1 MGFFG
6 RKKDKEKEKEK
17 KGGLFGWMKRKQA
30 DEPEREEQI
39 VEPEPET
46 DTDDVAAQM
55 LAEREAARQAETE
68 QWREEAEAEIAADQV
83 EAAALA
89 AKAAQ
94 DELLTEE
101 EDSEAENE
109 EDEEEPIVVTFQPE
123 EADSEA
129 EETEPEE
136 VAEPETVES
145 ELEGVAEPETV
156 KVEPEAVAE
165 PEMVEAEPEAVAEP
179 ETVETEPEEIAEPET
194 VETESE
200 AVAEPETVE
209 AELETVAEPETVE
222 TEPETVAEPETVE
235 TEPEEVAEPET
246 EESESE
252 EVAEPETEESE
263 PEEVAEPETEES
275 EPEEVAEPET
285 EEVEPEEV
293 AEPETE
299 ESESEELDETE
310 AEASEPEEPQEPEK
324 KKKKGFFEKI
334 RDGLRKTKD
343 SVIAKM
349 QLVLNAFTKIDEDLF
364 DQLEET
370 MIMGDMGAETSIEI
384 CDQLRKRVKE
394 RGITDPK
401 QIMGLIQEII
411 GEMLGEDQTLQL
423 QTKPS
428 VIMVIGVNGAGK
440 TTTIGKLCHQ
450 LKEDGKKVI
459 VAAADTFRAAAI
471 DQLEVWTDR
480 AGVELVKHAEGS
492 DPAAVVYDAIEA
504 AKARNCDVLI
514 CDTAGRLHNKKN
526 LMQELAK
533 INRIIENK
541 AAGCDKEILLVL
553 DATTGQNAV
562 NQARLFKEV
571 ADITGIV
578 LTKLDGTAKGGIIV
592 SIKNELEIPVKLI
605 GVGEKIDDL
614 QPFHARDFVNAL
626 FETEERK

>member
-68 QWREEAEAEIAADQV
+68 QWREEAEAEIAADQA

-101 EDSEAENE
+101 EDSEADA
-109 EDEEEPIVVTFQPE
+109 EDEDDEEPIAVTFQPE
-123 EADSEA
+123 EAESEA
-129 EETEPEE
+129 EEAEPETVKVEPEE
-136 VAEPETVES
+136 VAEPETVE
-145 ELEGVAEPETV
+145 P
-156 KVEPEAVAE
+156 
-165 PEMVEAEPEAVAEP
+165 EPEAVAEP
-179 ETVETEPEEIAEPET
+179 ETVETEPE
-194 VETESE
+194 
-200 AVAEPETVE
+200 AVT
-209 AELETVAEPETVE
+209 
-222 TEPETVAEPETVE
+222 EPETVE

-246 EESESE
+246 VEPEPEEIAEPETVESELE
-252 EVAEPETEESE
+252 EVAESETEESE
-263 PEEVAEPETEES
+263 PEEF
-275 EPEEVAEPET
+275 
-285 EEVEPEEV
+285 
-293 AEPETE
+293 
-299 ESESEELDETE
+299 DETE
-310 AEASEPEEPQEPEK
+310 AEASEPEEPEK

-370 MIMGDMGAETSIEI
+370 MIIGDMGAETSIEI

>member
-39 VEPEPET
+39 VEPELET

-68 QWREEAEAEIAADQV
+68 QWREEAEAEIAADQA

-101 EDSEAENE
+101 EDSEADAEDE
-109 EDEEEPIVVTFQPE
+109 EDEDDEEPIAVTFQPE
-123 EADSEA
+123 EAESEA
-129 EETEPEE
+129 EE
-136 VAEPETVES
+136 
-145 ELEGVAEPETV
+145 AEPETV

-165 PEMVEAEPEAVAEP
+165 PKMVEAEPEAVAEPETVEPEPEAVAESETVESELEEVAEPETVETELEEVTEP

-194 VETESE
+194 VETEPE
-200 AVAEPETVE
+200 EVAEPETEEVE
-209 AELETVAEPETVE
+209 PEEAAEPETEEV
-222 TEPETVAEPETVE
+222 EPEEVAEPETVE

-246 EESESE
+246 
-252 EVAEPETEESE
+252 VEPE
-263 PEEVAEPETEES
+263 PEEVVEPET
-275 EPEEVAEPET
+275 VET
-285 EEVEPEEV
+285 
-293 AEPETE
+293 
-299 ESESEELDETE
+299 
-310 AEASEPEEPQEPEK
+310 EPEEPQEPEK

>member
-6 RKKDKEKEKEK
+6 RKKDKDKEKEKEK

-68 QWREEAEAEIAADQV
+68 QWREEAEAEIAADQA

-101 EDSEAENE
+101 EDSEADA
-109 EDEEEPIVVTFQPE
+109 EDEEDDEEPIAVTFQPE
-123 EADSEA
+123 ED
-129 EETEPEE
+129 
-136 VAEPETVES
+136 
-145 ELEGVAEPETV
+145 
-156 KVEPEAVAE
+156 EPEAVAE
-165 PEMVEAEPEAVAEP
+165 PETVEAEPEAVAEP
-179 ETVETEPEEIAEPET
+179 ETVETEPEEVTEPET
-194 VETESE
+194 VETEPEAVAEPEAVETEPEEVTEPETVEVEPE

-209 AELETVAEPETVE
+209 VEPEAVAEPETVE
-222 TEPETVAEPETVE
+222 TELEEVTEPETVE

-246 EESESE
+246 
-252 EVAEPETEESE
+252 VEPE
-263 PEEVAEPETEES
+263 PEEIAEQETVET

-299 ESESEELDETE
+299 ASEPEKFDETE
-310 AEASEPEEPQEPEK
+310 AEASEPEEPEK

>member
-68 QWREEAEAEIAADQV
+68 QWREEAEAEIAADQA

-101 EDSEAENE
+101 EDSEADA
-109 EDEEEPIVVTFQPE
+109 EDEEDDEEPIAVTFKPE
-123 EADSEA
+123 EAESEA

-136 VAEPETVES
+136 VAEPETVEV
-145 ELEGVAEPETV
+145 EPEAVTEPEAVETEPEEVAEPETV
-156 KVEPEAVAE
+156 ETEPEEVIE
-165 PEMVEAEPEAVAEP
+165 PETVKTEPEEVTEPETEEVEPEAVAEP
-179 ETVETEPEEIAEPET
+179 ETVETEPE
-194 VETESE
+194 
-200 AVAEPETVE
+200 TVE
-209 AELETVAEPETVE
+209 AES
-222 TEPETVAEPETVE
+222 
-235 TEPEEVAEPET
+235 EVVP
-246 EESESE
+246 ESEIVEVDSE
-252 EVAEPETEESE
+252 EFEEP
-263 PEEVAEPETEES
+263 
-275 EPEEVAEPET
+275 
-285 EEVEPEEV
+285 
-293 AEPETE
+293 
-299 ESESEELDETE
+299 
-310 AEASEPEEPQEPEK
+310 EASEPEEPQEPEK

>member
-68 QWREEAEAEIAADQV
+68 QWREEAEAEIAADQA

-101 EDSEAENE
+101 EDSEADA
-109 EDEEEPIVVTFQPE
+109 EDEDDEEPITVTFQ
-123 EADSEA
+123 SEA
-129 EETEPEE
+129 VAEPETVETEPEAVAEPETVEAESKAVAEPETVEAEPEAVAELETVEAELEEVTEPETVETEPEE
-136 VAEPETVES
+136 VAEPETVEP
-145 ELEGVAEPETV
+145 EPEEIAEPETV
-156 KVEPEAVAE
+156 ESELE
-165 PEMVEAEPEAVAEP
+165 EVAEP

-194 VETESE
+194 VETE
-200 AVAEPETVE
+200 
-209 AELETVAEPETVE
+209 
-222 TEPETVAEPETVE
+222 
-235 TEPEEVAEPET
+235 
-246 EESESE
+246 
-252 EVAEPETEESE
+252 
-263 PEEVAEPETEES
+263 
-275 EPEEVAEPET
+275 PEEVAEPET

-293 AEPETE
+293 AELETE
-299 ESESEELDETE
+299 ESESEELDETEAEASEPEEFDETE

>member
-109 EDEEEPIVVTFQPE
+109 EDEEEPIAVTFQPE

-145 ELEGVAEPETV
+145 ELEE
-156 KVEPEAVAE
+156 
-165 PEMVEAEPEAVAEP
+165 VAEP
-179 ETVETEPEEIAEPET
+179 ETVETEPEEVTEPEIVESELEEVTEPET
-194 VETESE
+194 VETELE
-200 AVAEPETVE
+200 EVT
-209 AELETVAEPETVE
+209 ELETVESEL
-222 TEPETVAEPETVE
+222 
-235 TEPEEVAEPET
+235 EEVAEPET

-263 PEEVAEPETEES
+263 SEEVAEPETVETEPEEVTELETVETES
-275 EPEEVAEPET
+275 EEVAEPE
-285 EEVEPEEV
+285 
-293 AEPETE
+293 AEA
-299 ESESEELDETE
+299 SESEELDETE